1 MQSCSYSI
9 LVKPFEEPSTMAT
22 ELPNTTALSQ
32 MHTALESIGK
42 AEALSA
48 ESIVTKYRTLFNQ
61 PL

>member
-1 MQSCSYSI
+1 
-9 LVKPFEEPSTMAT
+9 MAT